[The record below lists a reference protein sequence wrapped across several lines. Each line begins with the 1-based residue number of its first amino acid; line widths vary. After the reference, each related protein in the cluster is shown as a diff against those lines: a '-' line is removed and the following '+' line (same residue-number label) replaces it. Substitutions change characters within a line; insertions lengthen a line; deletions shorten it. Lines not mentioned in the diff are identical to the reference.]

1 MQSFGTGKSCR
12 RTGTVVD
19 VVAPARAG
27 DAVKVIPVSESM
39 VAPVGSTTVKVV
51 ELPDRLMPAPGV
63 ESKMVATAVSS
74 QEYPTLSSVIELC
87 GYPVGPFDGAASA
100 R

>member
-27 DAVKVIPVSESM
+27 DAVKVIPVSETM
-39 VAPVGSTTVKVV
+39 VAPVGSTTMKVV
-51 ELPDRLMPAPGV
+51 ELPDRLMPAPGD
-63 ESKMVATAVSS
+63 ESKMVGTARPSP
-74 QEYPTLSSVIELC
+74 EYPTLCSVIELR
-87 GYPVGPFDGAASA
+87 GYPVGPFGGAASP
-100 R
+100 